1 MIKDITLGQ
10 FYPGNSVIHK
20 LDPRMKLI
28 LVVFYIVIL
37 FVMKSALS
45 YLLATVFTLV
55 LMILSKNKVKGRL
68 SLPSFCVN
76 KNWTYIFCL

>member
-10 FYPGNSVIHK
+10 FFPGNSVIHK

-37 FVMKSALS
+37 FCYEICAELSAGNDVYVDADDS
-45 YLLATVFTLV
+45 VKDIFQNVFQ
-55 LMILSKNKVKGRL
+55 GA
-68 SLPSFCVN
+68 
-76 KNWTYIFCL
+76 

>member
-10 FYPGNSVIHK
+10 FFPGNSVIHK

-45 YLLATVFTLV
+45 YLLATVFTLA
-55 LMILSKNKVKGRL
+55 LMILSKISFKTYFKAT
-68 SLPSFCVN
+68 PSFSSGCSR
-76 KNWTYIFCL
+76 